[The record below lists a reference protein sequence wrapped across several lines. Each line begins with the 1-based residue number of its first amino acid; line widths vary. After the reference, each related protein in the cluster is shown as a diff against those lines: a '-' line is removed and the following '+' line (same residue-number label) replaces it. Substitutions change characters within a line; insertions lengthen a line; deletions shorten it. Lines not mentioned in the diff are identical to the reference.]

1 MNNTQSIVPVSNYCC
16 CITNHF
22 KFQWLNTTII
32 QFMILEPADQALL
45 GSFSAVFSH
54 VAVATCRSVL
64 SVFGRLSHISRA
76 SAGTTEL
83 TQLWSTQSHI
93 LQQPSLD
100 LLTWP
105 RQESQ
110 QNKQVETEK
119 TSKSLGSELVHHHFC
134 HITLVKTKL

>member
-22 KFQWLNTTII
+22 KFQWLNMTII
-32 QFMILEPADQALL
+32 QFMILKPADQVLL

-83 TQLWSTQSHI
+83 TQLLSTQSHI

-100 LLTWP
+100 LL
-105 RQESQ
+105 QEESQ

-119 TSKSLGSELVHHHFC
+119 ASKSLASELVHHHFC
-134 HITLVKTKL
+134 HITLVKTKS